1 MITENEFIE
10 DLENLIKKSKILA
23 KTYKSN
29 SIWKLANI
37 KLNYILTE
45 LKKDKR
51 IYGY

>member
-1 MITENEFIE
+1 MITENEFVE
-10 DLENLIKKSKILA
+10 DLENLIKKSEILA
-23 KTYKSN
+23 KTYKNN
-29 SIWKLANI
+29 SIWELINI

>member
-10 DLENLIKKSKILA
+10 DLENLIKKSEILA

-29 SIWKLANI
+29 SIWELANI